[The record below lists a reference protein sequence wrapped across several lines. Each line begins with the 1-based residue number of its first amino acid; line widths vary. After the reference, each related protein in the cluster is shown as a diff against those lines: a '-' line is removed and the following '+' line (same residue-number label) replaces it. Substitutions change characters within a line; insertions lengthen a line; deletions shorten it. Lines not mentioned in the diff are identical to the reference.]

1 MDTGDGL
8 PSSVS
13 GNGYI
18 MKSYGRGLS
27 QWKQVFQGNVFAFG
41 LISFI
46 TDLSTEM
53 IYPLLP
59 VFFNGLIYDNEL
71 ILKLK
76 KINFFIIV
84 NVIFIV

>member
-1 MDTGDGL
+1 
-8 PSSVS
+8 
-13 GNGYI
+13 
-18 MKSYGRGLS
+18 
-27 QWKQVFQGNVFAFG
+27 
-41 LISFI
+41 
-46 TDLSTEM
+46 M

>member
-1 MDTGDGL
+1 
-8 PSSVS
+8 
-13 GNGYI
+13 

-41 LISFI
+41 LVNFI

-59 VFFNGLIYDNEL
+59 VFFNGLIYDKKL
-71 ILKLK
+71 IFLLLLMSSLSFK
-76 KINFFIIV
+76 KTTATMTV
-84 NVIFIV
+84 GGKA